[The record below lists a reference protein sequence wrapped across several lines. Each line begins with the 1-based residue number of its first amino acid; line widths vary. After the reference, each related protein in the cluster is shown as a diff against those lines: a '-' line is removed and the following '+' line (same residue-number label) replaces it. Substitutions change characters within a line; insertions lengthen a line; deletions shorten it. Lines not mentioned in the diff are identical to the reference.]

1 MITLPRKVQIGLSEA
16 ALSVVRQS
24 GLSGFPVYAKRVS
37 PQHLLVSTER
47 GRQIFNVRP
56 LFDPESLELEYAA
69 LALGYDYGE
78 IPVAKIDNELRV
90 VESYPWNVPRAIAF
104 DPSIM
109 VQIEADVWARRL
121 YNLYHVMEIRGEV
134 EGYQLLAD
142 DEGCIAL
149 RDKHTGD
156 VHAWINTIVGRVY
169 IVAGW
174 TAKWRGLGDDWV
186 SNVKRRINSIT
197 GRILAGRI

>member
-1 MITLPRKVQIGLSEA
+1 MITLPRRAQIKLTEA

-56 LFDPESLELEYAA
+56 LFDPESLKLEYAA

-78 IPVAKIDNELRV
+78 IPVARIDDELHII
-90 VESYPWNVPRAIAF
+90 ESYPWNVPKAIAF

-109 VQIEADVWARRL
+109 VQIEADVWTRRL
-121 YNLYHVMEIRGEV
+121 YNLYHVMRVEGEV
-134 EGYQLLAD
+134 EGYQMLAD

-149 RDKHTGD
+149 RDSHTGD
-156 VHAWINTIVGRVY
+156 VHAWINTIVGKVY

-174 TAKWRGLGDDWV
+174 TAKWRGLRDDWV
-186 SNVKRRINSIT
+186 SNVKRRIASIAN
-197 GRILAGRI
+197 RILASRI